1 MILKKMKTRFLFLFV
16 ILSISILVFVWGTTN
31 YLRCYTDTPS
41 YDLPELCPANID
53 VFAVPAL
60 IVTFVMIGIVPI
72 LTWMKT
78 ENHKFRVV
86 FVILSGIG
94 IFFTFV
100 GILNL
105 ILMIRV

>member
-1 MILKKMKTRFLFLFV
+1 MNSRFLFLLIV
-16 ILSISILVFVWGTTN
+16 LVTSILVFFWGTTN

-41 YDLPELCPANID
+41 ENYAELCPTNTD
-53 VFAVPAL
+53 VHAMPTFIA
-60 IVTFVMIGIVPI
+60 TFVIISVVPI
-72 LTWMKT
+72 LTWMRIKR
-78 ENHKFRVV
+78 HRFRVIFTV
-86 FVILSGIG
+86 LSGIG

>member
-1 MILKKMKTRFLFLFV
+1 MNRRFLFLLLV
-16 ILSISILVFVWGTTN
+16 LVTSILVFTWGTTN

-41 YDLPELCPANID
+41 DNYHELCPTNID
-53 VFAVPAL
+53 VYAMPAF

-78 ENHKFRVV
+78 RSHKLRVI
-86 FVILSGIG
+86 FIILSGIG

-100 GILNL
+100 GILYL
-105 ILMIRV
+105 ILMVRN